1 MNRNSLV
8 LYMVIMSILSCS
20 QTDKTKQTET
30 QLEGPVLTAENYVPT
45 MLKEIKHF
53 HKEPVYRVY
62 VKNSLCL
69 YEVLV
74 NDYPVAKSFNYA
86 QEMTSSDI
94 NNAILQSGKQ
104 KLTLRIYPVPDEYS
118 RAGDVFSP
126 NTSCKLEVESVDH
139 VDPNHPGTPVAEFKL
154 PTKIRKAGKNKDV
167 GIPEFDGEGK
177 KYYEISYQFE
187 AAVPYK
193 NEGWSRGQDLNKL
206 DRKKLEEAASKFYK
220 NQWNLYRAK
229 NVDKLFSFL
238 FQKEKE
244 TTQASYD
251 DEKALLKIKD
261 AYMKPFTIESFVLEP
276 IQDYDFKIFGGGK
289 LISLQQKSTDPRLR
303 SNSALWGKYKN
314 EKGSTIANFRN
325 YYLYLPEGK
334 KLENGLEVIR

>member
-1 MNRNSLV
+1 MKNISLV
-8 LYMVIMSILSCS
+8 LYMTIMSIISCS

-30 QLEGPVLTAENYVPT
+30 KMNEPILTADNYIPT

-53 HKEPVYRVY
+53 PKEPVYQVY

-86 QEMTSSDI
+86 QEMTPYDI
-94 NNAILQSGKQ
+94 NDAILQSGKQ
-104 KLTLRIYPVPDEYS
+104 KITLRIYPAPEEYS
-118 RAGDVFSP
+118 RSGDVLSP
-126 NTSCKLEVESVDH
+126 NTSCKLEIESVDNQ
-139 VDPNHPGTPVAEFKL
+139 DPNYPTTPVAEFKL
-154 PTKIRKAGKNKDV
+154 PTKIRMAGQNKDV
-167 GIPEFDGEGK
+167 EIPEFEGEGK
-177 KYYEISYQFE
+177 KFYEITYEFE
-187 AAVPYK
+187 ATVPYK
-193 NEGWSRGQDLNKL
+193 NEGWSKGQDLNKL
-206 DRKKLEEAASKFYK
+206 DRKKLEEATLKFYQ
-220 NQWNLYRAK
+220 NQWSLYKGK
-229 NVDKLFSFL
+229 NADQVFSFL

-251 DEKALLKIKD
+251 DEKGLLKIKD
-261 AYMKPFTIESFVLEP
+261 AYMKPFTIGSFVLEP
-276 IQDYDFKIFGGGK
+276 IQDYDFKIFGNGK

-314 EKGSTIANFRN
+314 ENGSTIANFRN

-334 KLENGLEVIR
+334 KLEDGLEVIR